1 MNRRG
6 SAILPFISLSLVMS
20 SVGCHRQIGPPN
32 DQEELMRPENVVS
45 FDRLYK
51 ENCSACHGENGS
63 GGPAL
68 DLANPNYQALVDD
81 ASLKRVITYG
91 MPGTQMPAFGD
102 SAGGFLTPRQV
113 DSLIGG
119 MRVRWAHADQEVH
132 DMPPYSSSAV
142 GTAEQ
147 GRQIFQMKCSSCHQ
161 QGQQTITDTSYLAL
175 VNDQSLRTIVIAG
188 RPDLGHPDYEQ
199 VEPGQP
205 LTDQD
210 VSDIV
215 AYLHSLRTDTPGQ
228 PYPRQA
234 SRGDL

>member
-6 SAILPFISLSLVMS
+6 NAILSFISLILVMS
-20 SVGCHRQIGPPN
+20 SVGCHRRIGPPN
-32 DQEELMRPENVVS
+32 DQEELMRPEEVVS

-51 ENCSACHGENGS
+51 QNCSACHGENGS

-81 ASLKRVITYG
+81 ASLRRWITYG

-102 SAGGFLTPRQV
+102 SAGGFLTPQQV
-113 DSLIGG
+113 DTLVGG
-119 MRVRWAHADQEVH
+119 MRSRWAHADQRVNA
-132 DMPPYSSSAV
+132 MPPYSSSTV

-147 GRQIFQMKCSSCHQ
+147 GHQIFQVKCSSCHQ
-161 QGQQTITDTSYLAL
+161 QGQQKVTDTSYLAL
-175 VNDQSLRTIVIAG
+175 MSDQSLRTIVIAG
-188 RPDLGHPDYEQ
+188 RPDIGQPDWKQ
-199 VEPGQP
+199 VQPGPP

-210 VSDIV
+210 VGDIV

-228 PYPRQA
+228 PYPETNIKR
-234 SRGDL
+234 